1 MKTKKLPRVLSLKIA
16 KKPRHGILVYATVQS
31 RSRRLVHTVTATS
44 HGRSLR
50 FHCSCEHK
58 SFNPRAVD
66 AHIAAVSVK
75 LARRGYRTF
84 KRAA

>member
-1 MKTKKLPRVLSLKIA
+1 MKTPRVLSLKIA
-16 KKPRHGILVYATVQS
+16 KKPRHGILIYATIAS

-44 HGRSLR
+44 HGRNLR
-50 FHCSCEHK
+50 FHCSCESK

-66 AHIAAVSVK
+66 AHVTAVQKK